1 MEKGQGAYGK
11 EVAIHSHKTKCHVMD
26 HHAEQIFSTLV
37 ESKPCRFTLLCLSWC
52 FNGLSRSWGAQTQV
66 WAQQEPCI
74 WYHFVKQGRF
84 PRLLPNSGFGG
95 RTEPVETSFLQQ
107 QHFTDASTVPAV
119 STMLFQMQLSDTET
133 VLMLLLPSKRRWNGV
148 LVHGTVLG
156 MEHRLCSPLVKLGG
170 SRFLTP
176 DVSEGSALTT
186 SSTARE
192 KENKLLKNPAS
203 FLIFFRQYYLKVWG
217 FLGRCLLV
225 SWFCFLKS
233 RPAWVLFQQ
242 LNTSITIQA
251 LHWPFS

>member
-1 MEKGQGAYGK
+1 MEKDQGAYGK

-26 HHAEQIFSTLV
+26 HHAEQIFSTLA
-37 ESKPCRFTLLCLSWC
+37 ESKSCRFTLLCLSWC
-52 FNGLSRSWGAQTQV
+52 FNGLSRSWGAQIQV

-84 PRLLPNSGFGG
+84 PRLLPNWFWWEDGTSRDKLLAAAAFHWCLHGACSEHHALPNA
-95 RTEPVETSFLQQ
+95 TVWHWNSAYAAAAIKKKVEWCI
-107 QHFTDASTVPAV
+107 
-119 STMLFQMQLSDTET
+119 
-133 VLMLLLPSKRRWNGV
+133 R
-148 LVHGTVLG
+148 HGIALG

-203 FLIFFRQYYLKVWG
+203 FLFFFRQYSLKVWG
-217 FLGRCLLV
+217 FLGECLLV